1 MGDGEGIWVSG
12 VRGIGLERWSTE
24 LLLLEVT
31 TANAGR
37 SADTPAPAPAPVTEL
52 TFVVEDDDGASSTV
66 HDEIDT
72 DFGNANNWS
81 SRDLFIE
88 VLVDGEGVASS
99 ARSGCD
105 K

>member
-1 MGDGEGIWVSG
+1 MRDGEGRWVSG
-12 VRGIGLERWSTE
+12 VRGIGLARWSTKLS
-24 LLLLEVT
+24 LLVT

-37 SADTPAPAPAPVTEL
+37 SADTPAPVTEL

-72 DFGNANNWS
+72 DFGNANNCK